1 MGTID
6 LDAISA
12 ARREGKDE
20 KPSVKFGG
28 VDFTLPAEMP
38 FAVVEAVG
46 RMQAAEGDDN
56 AQVADAMAD
65 LARSLFGPRFREFLD
80 LGPSVQD
87 ITALLEAVAPAYGVS
102 SGESPA
108 SE

>member
-6 LDAISA
+6 LDAIAA
-12 ARREGKDE
+12 ARREGKNE
-20 KPSVKFGG
+20 KPNVKFGG
-28 VDFTLPAEMP
+28 VDFELPPEMP

-46 RMQAAEGDDN
+46 RMQGVEGDN
-56 AQVADAMAD
+56 SQVADAMAD
-65 LARSLFGPRFREFLD
+65 LAKSLFGPRFREFLD

-87 ITALLEAVAPAYGVS
+87 ITALLEAIAPAYGVS
-102 SGESPA
+102 PGESPA